1 MSQEAQEKFNSFYNT
16 EGVSSQLQLFTQTE
30 FFSLIEI
37 ETYHINFC
45 INKNSQKKFD
55 VTFSASLSFRESLIL
70 L

>member
-45 INKNSQKKFD
+45 VDKNPQIN
-55 VTFSASLSFRESLIL
+55 LMWLFRQSPFQESLIL